1 MCSKGNQV
9 NETPAE
15 ELENHSENP
24 NKNQETANQ
33 RLNEVQKMVQDTNEK
48 ISKGR
53 ETENKVRMKMKNLV
67 TQIFKKSFGSLNDR
81 LG

>member
-24 NKNQETANQ
+24 NKNQENANQ
-33 RLNEVQKMVQDTNEK
+33 RLDEVQKMVQDTNEK

-67 TQIFKKSFGSLNDR
+67 TQIFKKSFGSLDDR